1 MADPRVQA
9 IASKA
14 IEGAKIK
21 YPDYPPGSGA
31 TWPDVYIAPRE
42 AELFAHAA
50 LEALERAGFRIVPK
64 DSGPAKAPPQKPPSR

>member
-1 MADPRVQA
+1 MADARLLA

-14 IEGAKIK
+14 IEAAKIR

-31 TWPDVYIAPRE
+31 TWPDIYIASRE

-50 LEALERAGFRIVPK
+50 LEAIEKAGFRIAPK
-64 DSGPAKAPPQKPPSR
+64 DSPTAPPMSKKSGS

>member
-1 MADPRVQA
+1 MPDLRVQA

-14 IEGAKIK
+14 IEGAKIR

-31 TWPDVYIAPRE
+31 SWPDVYVAQRE

-50 LEALERAGFRIVPK
+50 LEAIERAGFKIVPK
-64 DSGPAKAPPQKPPSR
+64 AAASAPAAGR

>member
-1 MADPRVQA
+1 MADARLLA

-14 IEGAKIK
+14 IEGAKIR

-31 TWPDVYIAPRE
+31 TWPDIYIAPRE

-50 LEALERAGFRIVPK
+50 LEAIEKAGFRIVPK
-64 DSGPAKAPPQKPPSR
+64 DSPAAPPTPRKSGSG

>member
-1 MADPRVQA
+1 MADARLLV

-14 IEGAKIK
+14 IEGAKIR

-31 TWPDVYIAPRE
+31 TWPDIYIAPRE

-50 LEALERAGFRIVPK
+50 LEAIEKAGFKIMPK
-64 DSGPAKAPPQKPPSR
+64 DSATAPAAPKKSESR

>member
-1 MADPRVQA
+1 MADARLLV

-14 IEGAKIK
+14 IEAAKIK

-31 TWPDVYIAPRE
+31 TWPDIYIAPRE

-50 LEALERAGFRIVPK
+50 LEGIERAGFRIVPK
-64 DSGPAKAPPQKPPSR
+64 DSPTAPPTSKKSGSG

>member
-1 MADPRVQA
+1 MPDQRVQA
-9 IASKA
+9 IATKA
-14 IEGAKIK
+14 IEGAKIR

-50 LEALERAGFRIVPK
+50 LEAIERAGFRIVPK
-64 DSGPAKAPPQKPPSR
+64 ESAPTGPPQKKPAPR